1 MIKKIFLTLLV
12 VWPNLAIASSISISA
27 KYREAAN
34 TFVIMDC
41 VSGWWDKT
49 FCQDDG
55 GAYQKYWTEHFGL
68 TGEDQDLL
76 KKYDSVRQRHYK
88 GLGLPRDDFGPFKD
102 GLFAKRTGISED
114 RLAPAF
120 YSSDTLEQA
129 LEKLRTE
136 VSQED
141 LGFLKSFYEHFKP
154 KYQKLLRESEP
165 FKKKA
170 MELNRKLQNKK
181 YAAFFSMISRYYSV
195 SENMNYEVLY
205 AWFPPLERDSAS
217 PTDKFLVFQQNPIKH
232 IHSDDEDIV
241 FHEIIHTL
249 SARQPQK
256 QKEEISKI
264 FLEACP
270 SLTEKFVGTNRGRIL
285 EEPMA
290 VAIGQIQ
297 FLKETSPSRLKWDSK
312 LYNNPWIN
320 VFAKLIH
327 PVVEDDLT
335 KKRQFSV
342 ETGKKLGFLCNE
354 FFQASTLMSESQ
366 K

>member
-1 MIKKIFLTLLV
+1 
-12 VWPNLAIASSISISA
+12 
-27 KYREAAN
+27 
-34 TFVIMDC
+34 MDC
-41 VSGWWDKT
+41 VSGWWGKT

-68 TGEDQDLL
+68 TGEEQDLF
-76 KKYDSVRQRHYK
+76 KKYDSVRQRYYK
-88 GLGLPRDDFGPFKD
+88 GLGLPPDDFGPFKD
-102 GLFAKRTGISED
+102 GLFAKRTGIAED

-120 YSSDTLEQA
+120 YSSDTLDQA
-129 LEKLRTE
+129 LEKLKI
-136 VSQED
+136 VVDQED
-141 LGFLKSFYEHFKP
+141 LVFLKSFYEHFKP
-154 KYQKLLRESEP
+154 KYQTLLSESKP

-170 MELNRKLQNKK
+170 MELSRKLQNKK
-181 YAAFFSMISRYYSV
+181 YASFFSMISRYYSV

-205 AWFPPLERDSAS
+205 TWFPPLERDSAS

-232 IHSDDEDIV
+232 INSKDEDIV

-264 FLEACP
+264 FLDACP
-270 SLTEKFVGTNRGRIL
+270 SLTEKFIGTYRGRIM

-297 FLKETSPSRLKWDSK
+297 FLKEFSSSRLKWESK
-312 LYNNPWIN
+312 LYNNPWISI
-320 VFAKLIH
+320 FAKLIH
-327 PVVEDDLT
+327 PVVEDELA

-354 FFQASTLMSESQ
+354 FFQASAFMSESQ